1 MPALK
6 KTKTATAKTTKPR
19 ARRRKSAPAH
29 DAIAVR
35 AFELYMD
42 HAEGDE
48 VAHWLRAE
56 RELSTA

>member
-6 KTKTATAKTTKPR
+6 KTKTKTAKTTKPR
-19 ARRRKSAPAH
+19 TRRRRTAPAH

-42 HAEGDE
+42 HAEGDQ
-48 VAHWLRAE
+48 VAHWLQAE

>member
-6 KTKTATAKTTKPR
+6 KTKTTTAKTTKPR
-19 ARRRKSAPAH
+19 ARRRKSAPTH

-42 HAEGDE
+42 HAEGDQ
-48 VAHWLRAE
+48 VAHWLQAE
-56 RELSTA
+56 RELAAS